1 MKLKKSKYIS
11 KGLVLLVLMAGLSA
25 CSSVTMRPAGGDK
38 DRSKPSYVESKPFYL
53 VGIFG
58 EHEIDVNDVCDG
70 AEVSQ
75 MQTVMSSSDYVMSM
89 LTLLIYTPRTA
100 KVWCEE

>member
-1 MKLKKSKYIS
+1 MRQIKYNVI
-11 KGLVLLVLMAGLSA
+11 GRRLVLVFLIVGLSA
-25 CSSVTMRPAGGDK
+25 CSSVTMRPSGGDK
-38 DRSKPSYVESKPFYL
+38 DRSKPSYEDSKAFY
-53 VGIFG
+53 VAGIFG
-58 EHEIDVNDVCDG
+58 EHKVDVNDVCDG
-70 AEVSQ
+70 AAVSQ